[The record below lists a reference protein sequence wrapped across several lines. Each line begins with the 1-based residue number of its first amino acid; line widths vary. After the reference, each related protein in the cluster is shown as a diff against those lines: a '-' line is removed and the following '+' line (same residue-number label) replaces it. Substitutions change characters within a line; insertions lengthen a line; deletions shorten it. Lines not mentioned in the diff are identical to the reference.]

1 MITPLRITHF
11 RASAASLLPAACA
24 LALLAA
30 PASAAKRVAPASA
43 PAAAPAPP
51 RTPSVPV
58 AVKVTRVRP
67 AREVLATMRFL
78 RTNRDFFRARLDL
91 LRATPVES
99 SHGAEPVDPRFLA
112 WRDLLASAQAA
123 GDSVAAAAD
132 ADQRRTL
139 FASVTDLGALETQ
152 LDQMD
157 RLLAAQRVRL
167 ASLEADFAGL
177 QRTALAVVV
186 SGAPASGLP
195 GALELAFDDGTRVDV
210 PLDDAQRATLAGGG
224 VLEVFHG
231 LIEPREQ
238 SFALTLGA
246 AAADTGFVTLSP
258 EKDRLTFLRLDL
270 SGAGTANGAA
280 GIVATTWPHD
290 AAPDLDRERANRP

>member
-1 MITPLRITHF
+1 MTTSIRTDRF
-11 RASAASLLPAACA
+11 RASAASILPAACA
-24 LALLAA
+24 LALAVS
-30 PASAAKRVAPASA
+30 PAAAKRATPPATAAPA
-43 PAAAPAPP
+43 PAAAP

-186 SGAPASGLP
+186 SGAPASGVP
-195 GALELAFDDGTRVDV
+195 GALALSFDDGTRVDV

-246 AAADTGFVTLSP
+246 AAADTGFVTLAP
-258 EKDRLTFLRLDL
+258 EKNRLTFLRLDL
-270 SGAGTANGAA
+270 AGADAANGAA

-290 AAPDLDRERANRP
+290 AAPDLDRERTNRP